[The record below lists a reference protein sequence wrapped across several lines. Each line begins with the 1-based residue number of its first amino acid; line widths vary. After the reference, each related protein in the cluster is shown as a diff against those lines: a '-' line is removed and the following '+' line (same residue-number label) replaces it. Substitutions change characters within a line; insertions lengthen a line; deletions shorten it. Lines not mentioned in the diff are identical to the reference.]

1 MPKVTEVVMVT
12 DRAGKSQAMTAEVS
26 APQLAI
32 DALERGCLSVEIL
45 ANAVADLPGRKG
57 VIEVR
62 LIRKDRDGKVRR

>member
-1 MPKVTEVVMVT
+1 MVT
-12 DRAGKSQAMTAEVS
+12 DRTGKSQAMNAEVT

-57 VIEVR
+57 AIEVR
-62 LIRKDRDGKVRR
+62 VIRKNREGKVRR